1 VYVLFNKNNKNNTYN
16 ECIIMW
22 KEEKH
27 KTQKTKT
34 KITPRL
40 KMIQEY
46 NIKLEIFIEKKPDI
60 FWLHILQDKL
70 FHTDRWN
77 SLS

>member
-1 VYVLFNKNNKNNTYN
+1 
-16 ECIIMW
+16 MW

-27 KTQKTKT
+27 KTQKT

-60 FWLHILQDKL
+60 FWLHILQDK
-70 FHTDRWN
+70 
-77 SLS
+77 

>member
-27 KTQKTKT
+27 KTQKT